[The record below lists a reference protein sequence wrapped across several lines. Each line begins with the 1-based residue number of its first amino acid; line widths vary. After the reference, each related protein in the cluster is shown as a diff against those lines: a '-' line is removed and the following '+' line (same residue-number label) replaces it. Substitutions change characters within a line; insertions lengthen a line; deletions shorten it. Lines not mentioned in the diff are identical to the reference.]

1 MSQQSIDWDKV
12 RAEIEK
18 SGLTSSTRMLAVMPQ
33 HDPVRALTS
42 TCDGICPVR
51 EIYLPKGSNNGYY
64 RS

>member
-33 HDPVRALTS
+33 HDPVRVLTS
-42 TCDGICPVR
+42 TCDGIYPIR
-51 EIYLPKGSNNGYY
+51 EFHSTKGSNNGYY